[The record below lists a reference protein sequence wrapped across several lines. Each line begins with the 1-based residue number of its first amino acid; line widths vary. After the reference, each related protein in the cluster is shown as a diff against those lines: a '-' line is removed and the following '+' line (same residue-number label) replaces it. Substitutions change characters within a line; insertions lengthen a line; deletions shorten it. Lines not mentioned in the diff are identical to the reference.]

1 MFYSAFY
8 HVPHDLETKQLIAVL
23 KIADPYSFSIM
34 RFPLAQVR
42 KEGKNSRAQKD
53 VVYPTADIR
62 LHILELSFR
71 STMSHG

>member
-8 HVPHDLETKQLIAVL
+8 HVPHDLETKQLIVVL

-42 KEGKNSRAQKD
+42 RGKE
-53 VVYPTADIR
+53 
-62 LHILELSFR
+62 
-71 STMSHG
+71 